1 MSSII
6 SDIFYNPNNQ
16 VMLGNYLQLNTNTKN
31 NKHNNNNRD
40 NNYNVSNDNVNDNG
54 DTGRLLSR

>member
-16 VMLGNYLQLNTNTKN
+16 VMLGNYLQSNTKN
-31 NKHNNNNRD
+31 NKHNNNID
-40 NNYNVSNDNVNDNG
+40 NNNVNDNG